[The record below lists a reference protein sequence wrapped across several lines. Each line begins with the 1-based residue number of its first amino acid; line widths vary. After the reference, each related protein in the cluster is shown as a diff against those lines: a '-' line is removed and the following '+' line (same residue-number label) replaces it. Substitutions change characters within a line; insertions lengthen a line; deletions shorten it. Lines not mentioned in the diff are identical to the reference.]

1 MNQPRCII
9 TGCALI
15 DGSRWAWGDL
25 HEFGSVYIFNAVTGE
40 MGDAVWHPGPVREG
54 RNAVSM
60 PEENIFERR
69 GVFVIR
75 HDISLLNDEARRY
88 IA

>member
-25 HEFGSVYIFNAVTGE
+25 HEFGSVYIFNAAADSQGGTL
-40 MGDAVWHPGPVREG
+40 WQPGAPSPG
-54 RNAVSM
+54 SKAIDM
-60 PEENIFERR
+60 PQAQLFERR
-69 GVFVIR
+69 GVFVIW